1 MTTVAEARSIARM
14 WVEENARGFD
24 GYSGAFLVGSI
35 AHLDENSPVPHG
47 SDIDIIIVTQ
57 NPDSQDQPGPT
68 KLIYNGL
75 LLERAIC
82 PKEWFLDK
90 EGLLAEP
97 NFACHFHRNNIIEDP
112 LGILSD
118 VHQFISRNYTK
129 RKWVEAR
136 CLRLQ
141 ERILTDSGGEGM
153 MLGSGDLCLQTI
165 GHGMVV
171 SGIAQLPLI
180 ANLENPTYKKCLVR
194 ARTLLPKAEYSSLL
208 QLLGSESLGRVE
220 VDQLHAECLRA
231 YGKSLEVKK
240 TSFFGDSDIAR
251 ELRPYIVETLSE
263 MARQNNHRE
272 SVLWVMD
279 VHSSAVTAI
288 QNDGTP
294 ADKESYLTSLQ
305 DSLRL
310 LGIGDGVEFGGKAED
325 ARSLVPRVMET
336 AMRAIRENTSISD

>member
-1 MTTVAEARSIARM
+1 MKTVAEAKRIARR
-14 WVEENARGFD
+14 WVEENARGLE
-24 GYSGAFLVGSI
+24 GYSEAFLVGSV
-35 AHLDENSPVPHG
+35 AALDEDRLVPYG
-47 SDIDIIIVTQ
+47 SDIDIIIVSQ
-57 NPDSQDQPGPT
+57 NPHSHGQPGPT
-68 KLIYNGL
+68 KLMYDGI
-75 LLERAIC
+75 LLETATC

-118 VHQFISRNYTK
+118 VHRFVRRNYTK
-129 RKWVEAR
+129 LKWVEAR
-136 CLRLQ
+136 CCRLQ
-141 ERILTDSGGEGM
+141 ERILTSSVQM
-153 MLGSGDLCLQTI
+153 MLGSEDLCLRTI

-180 ANLENPTYKKCLVR
+180 ANLGNPTYKKCLIR
-194 ARTLLPKAEYSSLL
+194 ARTLLPKHDYAALL
-208 QLLGSESLGRVE
+208 QLLGSENLNRAE

-231 YGKSLEVKK
+231 YDKSLEVKK

-305 DSLRL
+305 DSLHL
-310 LGIGDGVEFGGKAED
+310 LGIGDGLGFGRKAED
-325 ARSLVPRVMET
+325 ARRLVTRVMEI
-336 AMRAIRENTSISD
+336 AMLAVRANPLISD